1 MTEQDIIKDFKDFL
15 NKLSVTNSIKHN
27 YSDKK
32 GLIRAEA
39 FTRYF
44 AEKIKFFDK
53 EISKKGNELIKN
65 SDSDVDSSKLNGK
78 LVDLSKGMI
87 NKFKSE
93 NQ

>member
-27 YSDKK
+27 YSNKK

-53 EISKKGNELIKN
+53 
-65 SDSDVDSSKLNGK
+65 
-78 LVDLSKGMI
+78 
-87 NKFKSE
+87 
-93 NQ
+93 